1 MNHFD
6 DLVTVYDTALG
17 DKTANCMLYSDNNN
31 ILNGNIRCEEDGKDQ
46 QLVQRSMAKINT
58 LDSFIDDIPEDAL
71 IGVIKIDTEGMDYY
85 VLKGGAKF
93 LKVYKPFY
101 I

>member
-1 MNHFD
+1 
-6 DLVTVYDTALG
+6 
-17 DKTANCMLYSDNNN
+17 
-31 ILNGNIRCEEDGKDQ
+31 
-46 QLVQRSMAKINT
+46 MAKINT